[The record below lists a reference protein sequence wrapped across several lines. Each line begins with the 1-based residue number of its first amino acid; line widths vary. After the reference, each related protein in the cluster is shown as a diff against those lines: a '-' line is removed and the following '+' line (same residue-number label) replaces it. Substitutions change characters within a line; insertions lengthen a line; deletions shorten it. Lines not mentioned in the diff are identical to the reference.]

1 MMTKGEIAKRVN
13 AAVEAGELMGDTAGA
28 LLSWIDSEG
37 CVAPPNGRAAALA
50 REVLEAAGVE
60 FRLAKECDLPAT
72 PREMEQRGPET
83 ERSLAEGEDAPA
95 EKAAASKA
103 SPRSAAARS
112 RSAAAWAKR
121 ERLRAG
127 EMLVRN
133 RDVVIGLLA
142 GDAAKLYGNELTA
155 LLTIPPPSIWE
166 KGAGGK
172 GIEPVER
179 VKAAAVLDK
188 AIGLLQQLPST
199 VKAEGKP
206 LSVLAAARE
215 SLGADERAWG
225 MLPATPRVRVIE
237 TPEDRTTLPELL
249 PDPST
254 EERQRILP
262 TLEASADRQPGVG
275 PAPWLQ
281 VFDRLGGSSMEAGRG
296 APLALRLWVE
306 ALAWAPS
313 AARWGRLV
321 DVELEVRDLVEALWP
336 DGWNRGKQLPRLRD
350 ACASINGLGWF
361 ADSEGRT
368 EWAPVL
374 FRRRPGLAAT
384 LNDLVLLQVQLPPVE
399 GAGAGARFNRETL
412 RRLGLRSAP
421 AYRLYLGLVA
431 EWDRLGRRGVPPT
444 WPGFG
449 KAERR
454 RLIFGPDETVG
465 AAATIRSRQRDA
477 DRAFEALE
485 AFGAIALER
494 DPADPRVWRPRRLD
508 LEA

>member
-1 MMTKGEIAKRVN
+1 MLTRAAISTRLEV
-13 AAVEAGELMGDTAGA
+13 AVEGHRVSRDSARLVRGWM
-28 LLSWIDSEG
+28 DSEG
-37 CVAPPNGRAAALA
+37 RIAAPNERCADLA

-60 FRLAKECDLPAT
+60 YWPAKAPDLPAT
-72 PREMEQRGPET
+72 PGEMEQTGPEREAPDADRRET
-83 ERSLAEGEDAPA
+83 TGKGTGRSKP
-95 EKAAASKA
+95 ST
-103 SPRSAAARS
+103 RSAAARS

-133 RDVVIGLLA
+133 RDAVIELLA
-142 GDAAKLYGNELTA
+142 GDAASHGGELKA
-155 LLTIPPPSIWE
+155 LLTIPPPSLWE
-166 KGAGGK
+166 KRETWSGNAA
-172 GIEPVER
+172 VER
-179 VKAAAVLDK
+179 VRASAVLDR
-188 AIGLLQQLPST
+188 AVGLLQQLPST
-199 VKAEGKP
+199 IEAEGKP

-215 SLGADERAWG
+215 RLGADERAWG
-225 MLPATPRVRVIE
+225 MLPSTPRVRVIE
-237 TPEDRTTLPELL
+237 TPEDRNTLPELV
-249 PDPST
+249 PEPSSA
-254 EERQRILP
+254 ERQRILP
-262 TLEASADRQPGVG
+262 TLEAAGDRKPGIG

-306 ALAWAPS
+306 ALAWAPA

-350 ACASINGLGWF
+350 ACAAINGLGWF
-361 ADSEGRT
+361 ADAQGRT

-374 FRRRPGLAAT
+374 FRRRPGVAAT
-384 LNDLVLLQVQLPPVE
+384 LNDLVLLQVQLPPVD
-399 GAGAGARFNRETL
+399 GAGAGARFDRETL

-431 EWDRLGRRGVPPT
+431 EWDRLGRRGVPPK

-465 AAATIRSRQRDA
+465 AVATVRSRQRDA

-485 AFGAIALER
+485 ALGAIALKR
-494 DPADPRVWRPRRLD
+494 DPDDPRIWCPERRDLD
-508 LEA
+508 G

>member
-1 MMTKGEIAKRVN
+1 MLTRAEISRRLEV
-13 AAVEAGELMGDTAGA
+13 AGEAHRVSRDSARLVLAWM
-28 LLSWIDSEG
+28 DSEG
-37 CVAPPNGRAAALA
+37 RIAAPNDRCAELA
-50 REVLEAAGVE
+50 REVLEAVGVE
-60 FRLAKECDLPAT
+60 FRAAKAPDPDVT
-72 PREMEQRGPET
+72 PGGTEETGPET
-83 ERSLAEGEDAPA
+83 EASDGDRGEKRP
-95 EKAAASKA
+95 SKP
-103 SPRSAAARS
+103 SMRSAAARS

-133 RDVVIGLLA
+133 RDAVIELLA
-142 GDAAKLYGNELTA
+142 GDAAVHGGELKA
-155 LLTIPPPSIWE
+155 LLTIPPPSVWE
-166 KGAGGK
+166 KAETWSGNAA
-172 GIEPVER
+172 VER
-179 VKAAAVLDK
+179 VRASAVL
-188 AIGLLQQLPST
+188 ARAVGLLQQLPST
-199 VKAEGKP
+199 IEAEGKP

-215 SLGADERAWG
+215 RLGADERAWG
-225 MLPATPRVRVIE
+225 MLPSTPRVRVIE
-237 TPEDRTTLPELL
+237 TPEDRNTLPELV
-249 PDPST
+249 PEPSA

-262 TLEASADRQPGVG
+262 TLEAAGDRKPGIG

-306 ALAWAPS
+306 ALAWAPP

-336 DGWNRGKQLPRLRD
+336 DGWNRGKQLPRLRE
-350 ACASINGLGWF
+350 ACAAVNGLGWF
-361 ADSEGRT
+361 GDAEGRT

-374 FRRRPGLAAT
+374 FRRRPGVAAT
-384 LNDLVLLQVQLPPVE
+384 LNDLVLLQVQLPPVD

-431 EWDRLGRRGVPPT
+431 EWDRLGRRGIPPA

-454 RLIFGPDETVG
+454 RLIFGDDP
-465 AAATIRSRQRDA
+465 ANRSTLRTRQADA
-477 DRAFEALE
+477 DQAFEALE
-485 AFGAIALER
+485 ALGAISVER
-494 DPADPRVWRPRRLD
+494 DPGDPRIWRPVRRDLD
-508 LEA
+508 G